1 MWRVCN
7 LYCRVGRRA
16 NSFMMQRIVV
26 MSRTMFDKKVYRI
39 YTFMLQV
46 LPEIC
51 YNKEQGVCLAGWRQ
65 KQADMKEVFMN
76 FNPNSG
82 FLFVI
87 AAIVIVFV
95 VAQSVFFL
103 VRAYRHGIEIGM
115 DKTKLKKTVVSTAV
129 FTVAPAISILLGILT
144 LAKFLGIPLPWI
156 RLSVVGAITYELP
169 AATST
174 ATALGLSLSETIT
187 DPKAYS
193 AIAWVMTLGIIPGMI
208 LIPLF
213 LKKIQGGI
221 MKIKNKDS
229 KWGDLFMTSLFLGMI
244 SAFLGMVFT
253 DVRSG
258 LAGWIPIF
266 VLLFSALVMGICGL
280 LIKVLKWQWLET
292 YAMSISMILAM
303 IFAVIITPI
312 IG

>member
-1 MWRVCN
+1 
-7 LYCRVGRRA
+7 
-16 NSFMMQRIVV
+16 
-26 MSRTMFDKKVYRI
+26 
-39 YTFMLQV
+39 
-46 LPEIC
+46 
-51 YNKEQGVCLAGWRQ
+51 
-65 KQADMKEVFMN
+65 MN
-76 FNPNSG
+76 FNPNSS
-82 FLFVI
+82 FLFIVAGVVI
-87 AAIVIVFV
+87 AFV

-103 VRAYRHGIEIGM
+103 VRAYRHGAEIGM
-115 DKTKLKKTVVSTAV
+115 DRAKLKKTVLSTAV
-129 FTVAPAISILLGILT
+129 FTVAPAVSILLGILT
-144 LAKFLGIPLPWI
+144 LSKFLGIPLPWI

-174 ATALGLSLSETIT
+174 ATALGLSLSDTIT
-187 DPKAYS
+187 DPKAYT

-208 LIPLF
+208 MIPLF

-266 VLLFSALVMGICGL
+266 VLLFSALMMGICGI
-280 LIKVLKWQWLET
+280 LIKVCKMKWLET
-292 YAMSISMILAM
+292 YALSISMILAM
-303 IFAVIITPI
+303 VFAVIITPM

>member
-1 MWRVCN
+1 
-7 LYCRVGRRA
+7 
-16 NSFMMQRIVV
+16 
-26 MSRTMFDKKVYRI
+26 
-39 YTFMLQV
+39 
-46 LPEIC
+46 
-51 YNKEQGVCLAGWRQ
+51 
-65 KQADMKEVFMN
+65 MN

-87 AAIVIVFV
+87 AAIVIAFV
-95 VAQSVFFL
+95 IAQSVFFL
-103 VRAYRHGIEIGM
+103 VRSYRHGIAIGM
-115 DKTKLKKTVVSTAV
+115 EKEKLKKTIISTAV
-129 FTVAPAISILLGILT
+129 FTIAPAISILLGILT

-193 AIAWVMTLGIIPGMI
+193 AIAWVMTLGIVPGMI

-258 LAGWIPIF
+258 LAGWIPVF
-266 VLLFSALVMGICGL
+266 VLLFSALMMGICGV

-292 YAMSISMILAM
+292 YAMSISMIAAM
-303 IFAVIITPI
+303 IFAVVITPL